1 VDDAFKAAI
10 LAPGLKDGQI
20 LDPVKSAF
28 GWHIIQVMYHP
39 TEDDHFKTL
48 KSEADNGTDFGILA
62 RDTSVAPTAGTG
74 GDMGWITKGQLDDA
88 LTNAIFATPIG
99 KTSDVVTVPNDG
111 TYLFKV
117 LAEETRTPEGK
128 QLDEL
133 TSTAFSKWYDAKKTA
148 AVITRD
154 EAITG
159 GTTN

>member
-1 VDDAFKAAI
+1 MDDAFKAAI
-10 LAPGLKDGQI
+10 LAPGLTDGQI
-20 LDPVKSAF
+20 LEPVKSAF
-28 GWHIIQVMYHP
+28 GWHVIQVMYHP
-39 TEDDHFKTL
+39 TEADHFKAL
-48 KSEADNGTDFGILA
+48 KTEADNGTDFGILA

-74 GDMGWITKGQLDDA
+74 GDMGWVAKGQLDDA

-99 KTSDVVTVPNDG
+99 KTSEVVSVANDG

-117 LAEETRTPEGK
+117 LGEETRTPEGA

-148 AVITRD
+148 ATITRD
-154 EAITG
+154 AGIT